1 MRTMASLMADAKFDV
16 TGIQFQAGSCEFSA
30 TGQVMT
36 FDGYYKVYGKYE
48 KASTELL
55 PVMEAGEVFE
65 NVPVISRQHFTEPPA
80 RYTEARLIKE
90 LEEKSIGR
98 PSTYATIIDTL
109 QKRGYATLDKVSETS
124 RTKVFTPRNRA
135 S

>member
-1 MRTMASLMADAKFDV
+1 
-16 TGIQFQAGSCEFSA
+16 
-30 TGQVMT
+30 MT

-55 PVMEAGEVFE
+55 PALEEGEVFE

-90 LEEKSIGR
+90 LEEKFGV
-98 PSTYATIIDTL
+98 TIQEGNGLDAMLKDTL
-109 QKRGYATLDKVSETS
+109 ERRPEV
-124 RTKVFTPRNRA
+124 V
-135 S
+135 